1 MKNKLALLLLVL
13 CWQSTFA
20 AVSVRVC
27 GPDEQTPFDFR
38 KIMVGQKLSLI
49 VSVDPNEYWS
59 GGFFIEGNERTVG
72 RLEAR
77 DSDPNTR
84 DFELS
89 HYPAAGDYADV
100 WDWKDSLRWGFDL
113 YSSDSNCVSGDWFI
127 LDYIAEK
134 PGQCRVEFYDYNTSW
149 TEPKIIFS
157 FEHAPSCD
165 FNQDGVVNFS
175 DFSQIAKYWLVDDCN
190 DVNDCVAVDLDFDL
204 IVDHNDLAIFSE
216 FWLWDGSIPEP
227 DPNIPPLPAPTPDP
241 NISYSIV
248 DANGLDE
255 ITLGINESITFYV
268 DLTTIDQNDL
278 RSFDIEVHISDP
290 NLGSI
295 NNIRDPNATAAILAT
310 PRCSM
315 FDNWGPAISDE
326 TAITFSTYSIA
337 LDPNTGM
344 NDGHLVSFVYTANG
358 TGDVVLN
365 VVSVLS
371 RNMDSNAIYPVTK
384 SILIHQSDP

>member
-1 MKNKLALLLLVL
+1 MKNKLVLLLFL

-27 GPDEQTPFDFR
+27 GPDEQIPFDFS
-38 KIMVGQKLSLI
+38 KIMVGQKLSFI
-49 VSVDPNEYWS
+49 VSVDPNELWS
-59 GGFFIEGNERTVG
+59 GGFFIEGNERNIG

-100 WDWKDSLRWGFDL
+100 WEWKDSLRWGFDL

-134 PGQCRVEFYDYNTSW
+134 PGYCWVQFYDYNTSW
-149 TEPKIIFS
+149 TEPKFIFE

-165 FNQDGVVNFS
+165 FNQDGIVNFV
-175 DFSQIAKYWLVDDCN
+175 DFSQIAKYWLADDCI
-190 DVNDCVAVDLDFDL
+190 DVNDCIAVDLDFDL

-216 FWLWDGSIPEP
+216 FWLWDGSVPEP
-227 DPNIPPLPAPTPDP
+227 EPNIPPLPAPVPDP
-241 NISYSIV
+241 NIIYSIE
-248 DANGLDE
+248 DANGFDE
-255 ITLGINESITFYV
+255 ITLDINESITLYV
-268 DLTTIDQNDL
+268 DLATIDQNDL
-278 RSFDIEVHISDP
+278 RSFDIEVHVSDP

-295 NNIRDPNATAAILAT
+295 DNAQDPNSTATILAT

-315 FDNWGPAISDE
+315 FDNWGPAIGDE

-337 LDPNTGM
+337 LDPNAGI
-344 NDGHLVSFVYTANG
+344 NDGHLASFVYTANG
-358 TGDVVLN
+358 TGDVILN
-365 VVSVLS
+365 VVNILS
-371 RNMDSNAIYPVTK
+371 RDMDSKPIYPVTK